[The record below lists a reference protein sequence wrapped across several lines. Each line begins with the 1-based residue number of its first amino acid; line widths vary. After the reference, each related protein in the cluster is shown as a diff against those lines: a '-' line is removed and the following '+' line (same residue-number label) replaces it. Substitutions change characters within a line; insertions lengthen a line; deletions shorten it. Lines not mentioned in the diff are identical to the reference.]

1 MPLHPDS
8 LAVHAGRDDLRGL
21 GVHAPPLDLS
31 TTYPFESLDDAV
43 GSLDAMMAGGDPTG
57 AGGPIYSRLFN
68 PTVGRFEAGL
78 AALEGAQAAVGFASG
93 MAALTAV
100 VLAARTERQA
110 HVVGVRPIYGTTDR
124 LLSSGLLGTTVTW
137 TDAGGVAQAVRPDTC
152 LVVVETPV
160 NPTLGLVDVAAVA
173 RAAGPVP
180 VVVDSTFAT
189 PVLQQPLALGAAM
202 VMHSATKF
210 IGGHGDVL
218 AGVVACGPEW
228 AGRLRQVRI
237 LTGAVLHPFAAYHL
251 HRGLATM
258 PLRVRRSE
266 ATATTLAGRLAEHGG
281 VGAVYHPSASG
292 RDPAGLVGTQMSGPG
307 PMLSFEVVGPDG
319 QPDGPGAFAAA
330 DGFLRALQLAT
341 PAVSLGSTDTLAQHP
356 AGLTQRVSTGAGG
369 AVTAGLV
376 RLSVGLE
383 DAEDL
388 WRDLDQAIRQ
398 GRGGQAGSRA
408 HGALA
413 GL

>member
-8 LAVHAGRDDLRGL
+8 LAVHAGREDLRRI

-31 TTYPFESLDDAV
+31 TTYPFESLDHAV

-57 AGGPIYSRLFN
+57 EGGPIYSRLFN
-68 PTVGRFEAGL
+68 PTVGRFETGL
-78 AALEGAQAAVGFASG
+78 AALEGADAAVGFASG
-93 MAALTAV
+93 MAALTAA
-100 VLAARTERQA
+100 VLAARTSDTS

-124 LLSSGLLGTTVTW
+124 LLSSGILGTTVTW
-137 TDAGGVAQAVRPDTC
+137 TDADGVADALRPDTC
-152 LVVVETPV
+152 LVAIETPV
-160 NPTLGLVDVAAVA
+160 NPTLDLVDIAAVA
-173 RAAGPVP
+173 RAAGDVP

-189 PVLQQPLALGAAM
+189 PVLQRPLALGAAM

-218 AGVVACGPEW
+218 AGVVACDAEW
-228 AGRLRQVRI
+228 AARLRQVRI
-237 LTGAVLHPFAAYHL
+237 VTGAVLHPFAAYHL
-251 HRGLATM
+251 HRGLATL
-258 PLRVRRSE
+258 PLRVRRSQE
-266 ATATTLAGRLAEHGG
+266 TATTLAARLAERDG
-281 VGAVYHPSASG
+281 VGAVYHPSIDG
-292 RDPAGLVGTQMSGPG
+292 RDPAGLVGTQMDGPG
-307 PMLSFEVVGPDG
+307 PMLSFEVTGPDG
-319 QPDGPGAFAAA
+319 EPDGPGAFAAA

-356 AGLTQRVSTGAGG
+356 AGLTQRVSTGSGG

-383 DAEDL
+383 HADDL
-388 WRDLDQAIRQ
+388 WHDLDRAIGEGRQ
-398 GRGGQAGSRA
+398 GETRA
-408 HGALA
+408 HAALG

>member
-1 MPLHPDS
+1 MHPDS
-8 LAVHAGRDDLRGL
+8 LAVHAGRDDLRQL

-43 GSLDAMMAGGDPTG
+43 GSLDAMMAGGDPTE

-68 PTVGRFEAGL
+68 PTVGRFETGL
-78 AALEGAQAAVGFASG
+78 AALEGAEAAVGFASG

-100 VLAARTERQA
+100 VLAARAPGRS
-110 HVVGVRPIYGTTDR
+110 HVVGVRPIYGTTDK

-137 TDAGGVAQAVRPDTC
+137 TDADGVAEAIQPDTC
-152 LVVVETPV
+152 LVAIETPV
-160 NPTLGLVDVAAVA
+160 NPTLDLVDIAAVA
-173 RAAGPVP
+173 QAAGDVP

-189 PVLQQPLALGAAM
+189 PVLQRPLSLGAAM

-218 AGVVACGPEW
+218 AGVVACDGEW
-228 AGRLRQVRI
+228 AGRLRGVRI

-258 PLRVRRSE
+258 PLRVRRSQ
-266 ATATTLAGRLAEHGG
+266 ATATTLAERLAEHDGI
-281 VGAVYHPSASG
+281 GAVYHPSVAG
-292 RDPAGLVGTQMSGPG
+292 RDPAGLVGRQMDGPG
-307 PMLSFEVVGPDG
+307 PMLAFEVVGPDG
-319 QPDGPGAFAAA
+319 RPDGPGAFAAA
-330 DGFLRALQLAT
+330 DGFLRALRLAT

-356 AGLTQRVSTGAGG
+356 AGLTQRVATGAGG
-369 AVTAGLV
+369 AITPGLV

-383 DAEDL
+383 DADDL
-388 WRDLDQAIRQ
+388 WHDIDQAVRDGRQ
-398 GRGGQAGSRA
+398 SRGESRA
-408 HGALA
+408 HQALG